1 MTTINDYQDLNKN
14 QKEELKKIALARI
27 QVMPKN
33 LNVSIGSETM
43 KKNEL
48 IEHIEEGDSIG
59 KNLMLIELE
68 FLRALASGTI
78 YDNE

>member
-14 QKEELKKIALARI
+14 QKEELKKIALARV
-27 QVMPKN
+27 QVMPTN

-43 KKNEL
+43 NKSEL
-48 IEHIEEGDSIG
+48 IKHINKEDKIG
-59 KNLMLIELE
+59 ENLMLIELE

-78 YDNE
+78 YRNE